1 MRTLP
6 QNRIHINYT
15 SFDQNVNKTIKL
27 SANTHNSLNI
37 MRTNYLSY
45 LKTLA

>member
-6 QNRIHINYT
+6 QNRTHINYT

-27 SANTHNSLNI
+27 PANTHNSPNI
-37 MRTNYLSY
+37 LHTKYLSY